1 MKKHHTTNKNKHN
14 KTKSRTRNTV
24 KTRKLKK
31 SKTRKLKKSDL
42 KDNFYYYVN
51 NAWFSNTFISK
62 SDTDKTRFTILQ
74 KKVNNEL
81 NKCITHYIFKE
92 NNTVAKQCKNL
103 YSALTNW
110 NDDLVEKQIYLFIKQ
125 ITDFRKDPLNLY
137 PFLKWSIYNGLI
149 TPIDFGIVTDIK
161 KSRRQIATIS
171 ENGFS
176 FSVKEMYFKKDKDH
190 DKTREYYVKFIQ
202 TVFVSFFGENNP
214 YSAADVFE
222 IELNLATKMYTITD
236 YEDLN
241 KTYNKYTNNE
251 AKKLCEF
258 ELDLFLKEFDM
269 THVHAI
275 NFINPDY
282 VKHAFIMMNNTADG
296 CGWTSIKWN
305 SYWVFKLLVCSSSY
319 HSKIHRLFF
328 DFFITK
334 LKGINKEDPRSD
346 IANFAISNIMNS
358 TVSKSY
364 IKHYKNTK
372 EIEFAKDLVSRL
384 IKVFKERL
392 TKNSWLSQ
400 STKEQA
406 LNKIN
411 KLVYAIG
418 YKDKFP
424 EDPDCDF
431 LKDDAFGNNMKY
443 VNWVYNKYK
452 RDIKKP
458 ILNNSYWVRPE
469 EMNVYDVNAF
479 YSNSKNEFILP
490 NALLQKPFLN
500 LSKKISYNLAYI
512 GFIIAHEIIHGF
524 DVHGS
529 SFDENGNVSTLGWW
543 TKEDKDNY
551 NILQN
556 DVMNH
561 YTALALK
568 DGIKIDAKL
577 TLNEN
582 IADISAMNLV
592 ENTLE
597 TYLFEQNIFGEKQ
610 DEYFKDLYYNY
621 AQQWRSIIR
630 QKQLRNRLLTDQHSL
645 AKYRVNCVLM
655 RSSRFNT
662 IFNITQKD
670 GMFFS
675 DKTKEIW

>member
-1 MKKHHTTNKNKHN
+1 MK
-14 KTKSRTRNTV
+14 RIE
-24 KTRKLKK
+24 
-31 SKTRKLKKSDL
+31 L
-42 KDNFYYYVN
+42 KDNYYYYVN
-51 NAWFSNTFISK
+51 NSWVSNTFISK
-62 SDTDKTRFTILQ
+62 SDTDKTQFTILQ
-74 KKVNNEL
+74 KRVNNEL
-81 NKCITHYIFKE
+81 NNCITHYIFKE
-92 NNTVAKQCKNL
+92 NNFVAKQCKHL

-110 NDDLVEKQIYLFIKQ
+110 NDDLVENQIYLFIKQ
-125 ITDFRKDPLNLY
+125 INDFRKNPLNLY
-137 PFLKWSIYNGLI
+137 PFLKWSIYNGFI
-149 TPIDFGIVTDIK
+149 TPIDFGIIPDIK
-161 KSRRQIATIS
+161 KSRRQIATVA

-176 FSVKEMYFKKDKDH
+176 FTVKEMYFKKDKDH
-190 DKTREYYVKFIQ
+190 DITREYYVKFIQ
-202 TVFVSFFGENNP
+202 DVFDLFFGDNNP

-222 IELNLATKMYTITD
+222 IELDLASKMYTVTD

-241 KTYNKYTNNE
+241 KTYNKYTNKE
-251 AKKLCEF
+251 AQKHCNFDLT
-258 ELDLFLKEFDM
+258 LFLKEFGM
-269 THVHAI
+269 TNVHHI
-275 NFINPDY
+275 NFFNPEY
-282 VKHAFIMMNNTADG
+282 TKHALTLMKDNKLG

-305 SYWVFKLLVCSSSY
+305 SYWVFKLLVISSNY
-319 HSKIHRLFF
+319 HSKLHQFF
-328 DFFITK
+328 FYFFTYK
-334 LKGINKEDPRSD
+334 LKGINKEDPRSL
-346 IANFAISNIMNS
+346 IATITISNMMNS
-358 TVSKSY
+358 TVSKMY
-364 IKHYKNTK
+364 IQHYKNTK
-372 EIEFAKDLVSRL
+372 EITFAENLISRL

-392 TKNSWLSQ
+392 TKNLWLSQ
-400 STKEQA
+400 STKEHA

-431 LKDDAFGNNMKY
+431 FKDDAFGNNIKY
-443 VNWVYNKYK
+443 VNWAYNKYK
-452 RDIKKP
+452 REINKP
-458 ILNNSYWVRPE
+458 MLNNSYWYKPE

-479 YSNSKNEFILP
+479 YSNTKNEFILP
-490 NALLQKPFLN
+490 NALLQKPFIN

-529 SFDENGNVSTLGWW
+529 SFDENGILRIDGWW
-543 TKEDKDNY
+543 TKEDKNNY
-551 NILQN
+551 RILQN
-556 DVMNH
+556 DVKDH

-568 DGIKIDAKL
+568 DGIKIDAEL

-592 ENTLE
+592 ENALE

-621 AQQWRSIIR
+621 AQQWRSILR
-630 QKQLRNRLLTDQHSL
+630 PKQISNRLKTDQHSL

-655 RSSRFNT
+655 RSKRFNT

-675 DKTKEIW
+675 EKIKEIW

>member
-1 MKKHHTTNKNKHN
+1 MTHHITNKNKN
-14 KTKSRTRNTV
+14 RT
-24 KTRKLKK
+24 KTRRT
-31 SKTRKLKKSDL
+31 KTRRTKTRRTKTRRTKTRRVTL

-51 NAWFSNTFISK
+51 NSWFSNAFISRTD
-62 SDTDKTRFTILQ
+62 SDKTQFTILQ
-74 KKVNNEL
+74 KKVNKEL

-92 NNTVAKQCKNL
+92 HNTVAKQCKNL

-110 NDDLVEKQIYLFIKQ
+110 NDDLVENQIYLSIKQ
-125 ITDFRKDPLNLY
+125 ITDFRKNPLNLY

-149 TPIDFGIVTDIK
+149 TPIDFGIITDIK
-161 KSRRQIATIS
+161 KSRRQVAAIS

-190 DKTREYYVKFIQ
+190 NRTRDFYVKFIQ
-202 TVFVSFFGENNP
+202 DVFNSFFGENSP
-214 YSAADVFE
+214 YSAAHVFE
-222 IELNLATKMYTITD
+222 IELDLATKMYTIKD

-241 KTYNKYTNNE
+241 KTYNKYTNKE
-251 AKKLCEF
+251 AKRVCNF
-258 ELDLFLKEFDM
+258 DLDLFLKEFGM
-269 THVHAI
+269 TNVHTI

-282 VKHAFIMMNNTADG
+282 VKHAFTMMKNTTDD
-296 CGWTSIKWN
+296 CGWTSVKWN
-305 SYWVFKLLVCSSSY
+305 SYWIFKLLVCFSSY
-319 HSKIHRLFF
+319 HSKLHRLFF
-328 DFFITK
+328 EFFIIK

-346 IANFAISNIMNS
+346 IANLMISNVMNS
-358 TVSKSY
+358 TVSKTY

-372 EIEFAKDLVSRL
+372 EIEFAQDLVSRL

-400 STKEQA
+400 PTKEHA

-443 VNWVYNKYK
+443 VNWIYNKYK
-452 RDIKKP
+452 RDINKP
-458 ILNNSYWVRPE
+458 IINNSCWFRAE

-479 YSNSKNEFILP
+479 YSNTKNEFILP
-490 NALLQKPFLN
+490 NALLQKPFLDI
-500 LSKKISYNLAYI
+500 SKKISYNLAYI

-529 SFDENGNVSTLGWW
+529 LFDENGILSALSWW
-543 TKEDKDNY
+543 TKEDRDNY

-556 DVMNH
+556 DVMDH

-568 DGIKIDAKL
+568 DGLKIDAKL

-582 IADISAMNLV
+582 IADISAMNLI

-621 AQQWRSIIR
+621 AQQWRSILR
-630 QKQLRNRLLTDQHSL
+630 PKQLRNILLTDQHSL

-675 DKTKEIW
+675 EKTKEIW

>member
-1 MKKHHTTNKNKHN
+1 MKKHHTTNKKKHN
-14 KTKSRTRNTV
+14 KSRTLKNKNL
-24 KTRKLKK
+24 KTRRIKK
-31 SKTRKLKKSDL
+31 TDL
-42 KDNFYYYVN
+42 KDNFYHYVN
-51 NAWFSNTFISK
+51 NTWFSNTFISK
-62 SDTDKTRFTILQ
+62 STSDKTRFTILQ

-81 NKCITHYIFKE
+81 NKCISHHIFKE
-92 NNTVAKQCKNL
+92 NNIPAKQCKNL

-110 NDDLVEKQIYLFIKQ
+110 NDNLVEEQIYLFIKQ
-125 ITDFRKDPLNLY
+125 INDFRKDPLNLY

-149 TPIDFGIVTDIK
+149 TPIDFGIITDIK

-171 ENGFS
+171 ENGFA

-190 DKTREYYVKFIQ
+190 AKTREYYVKFIQ
-202 TVFVSFFGENNP
+202 NVFISFFGENNP
-214 YSAADVFE
+214 YSADDVFK
-222 IELNLATKMYTITD
+222 IEFDLATKMYTITD

-241 KTYNKYTNNE
+241 KIYNKYTNKE
-251 AKKLCEF
+251 AKRVCNF
-258 ELDLFLKEFDM
+258 DLDLFLKEFGM
-269 THVHAI
+269 TNVHII
-275 NFINPDY
+275 NFINPEY
-282 VKHAFIMMNNTADG
+282 VKHAFTMMKKDNAN
-296 CGWTSIKWN
+296 GWTSVKWN
-305 SYWVFKLLVCSSSY
+305 SYWIFKLLVSASSY

-334 LKGINKEDPRSD
+334 LKGISKETPRSD
-346 IANFAISNIMNS
+346 IAVFAISNIMNS

-372 EIEFAKDLVSRL
+372 EIEFAKDLVFRL

-392 TKNSWLSQ
+392 TKNTWLSQ
-400 STKEQA
+400 LTKEHA

-452 RDIKKP
+452 QDIKKP
-458 ILNNSYWVRPE
+458 ILNNSYWFRPE

-479 YSNSKNEFILP
+479 YNNSKNEFILP
-490 NALLQKPFLN
+490 NALLQKPFLD
-500 LSKKISYNLAYI
+500 LSKNMSYNLAYI

-524 DVHGS
+524 DVRGS
-529 SFDENGNVSTLGWW
+529 LFDENGISNDLSWW
-543 TKEDKDNY
+543 TKEDKENY

-556 DVMNH
+556 DVMDH
-561 YTALALK
+561 YTAQALK

-621 AQQWRSIIR
+621 AQQWRAIIR
-630 QKQLRNRLLTDQHSL
+630 QKQLENRLLTDQHSL

-675 DKTKEIW
+675 ETTKEIW